1 MDWLVCMTKPDRGAL
16 PSSLPEVVIH
26 TVKMACELPD
36 QRGCSLSQWDCQ
48 RLADQL
54 VKEGVVSSI
63 SRETV
68 RRILAD
74 HRLKPWRYQLWLSP
88 KVPRDAAFVQTVRII
103 LALYTRELEEGE
115 MVLCVDEKTSLQPRP
130 RLAPSQ
136 KMRPEQP
143 LRLEH
148 EYKRA
153 GALNLLAAFDTRS
166 GKVYGYTAERK
177 RQVEFITF
185 LEQLDK
191 AIESTIT
198 RIYIVLDN
206 VPMHKGKQVAAWLA
220 AHPRFNF
227 VHPPVHCSWINQVE
241 QWFSILQRKRFG
253 IVNFKNLEEL
263 AERIAAFISEW
274 NEKAHPFKW
283 TKAKGAKLIE
293 RFEQKIGKA
302 IGPKENGDDKEKQK
316 VAEKSRTPQRQE
328 DYSLQPVIRL
338 REGIN
343 IRQSKDSWRYALVA

>member
-1 MDWLVCMTKPDRGAL
+1 MTKADRGDL

-36 QRGCSLSQWDCQ
+36 QHGCSLSQWDCQ

-54 VKEGVVSSI
+54 VAEGVVSSI

-74 HRLKPWRYQLWLSP
+74 HQLKPWRYHLWLSP
-88 KVPRDAAFVQTVRII
+88 KVPRDAAFIQTVRV
-103 LALYTRELEEGE
+103 LVTLYTRELEEWE
-115 MVLCVDEKTSLQPRP
+115 MVLCVDEKTSVQPRP
-130 RLAPSQ
+130 RLTPTLGT
-136 KMRPEQP
+136 RPGQP

-153 GALNLLAAFDTRS
+153 GALNLFAAFDTRS

-177 RQVEFITF
+177 RQVEFIIF
-185 LEQLDK
+185 LEQLDE
-191 AIESTIT
+191 AIADTIT

-206 VPMHKGKQVAAWLA
+206 VRMHKGQQVARWLEK
-220 AHPRFNF
+220 HSRFHF

-253 IVNFKNLEEL
+253 ILNFKNLEEL
-263 AERIAAFISEW
+263 AERIGAFVGEW

-283 TKAKGAKLIE
+283 TREGGARLLE
-293 RFEQKIGKA
+293 RLEQKMGKA
-302 IGPKENGDDKEKQK
+302 VRADKGGKVEVKIKEKDQGPVEKGQK
-316 VAEKSRTPQRQE
+316 
-328 DYSLQPVIRL
+328 DYSLQPVISL
-338 REGIN
+338 RKGVN
-343 IRQSKDSWRYALVA
+343 IEQSRGNWKYALVA

>member
-1 MDWLVCMTKPDRGAL
+1 MTKAVRGV
-16 PSSLPEVVIH
+16 PPGFLPEVVIH

-48 RLADQL
+48 RLAHQL
-54 VKEGVVSSI
+54 VKEGIVSAI

-74 HRLKPWRYQLWLSP
+74 HQLKPWRYHLWLSP
-88 KVPRDAAFVQTVRII
+88 KVPRDAAFIQTVRV
-103 LALYTRELEEGE
+103 LVALYTRELEEWE

-136 KMRPEQP
+136 KMSSGQP

-153 GALNLLAAFDTRS
+153 GALNLFAAFDTRS

-177 RQVEFITF
+177 RQVEFMVF
-185 LEQLDK
+185 LEQVDQ

-198 RIYIVLDN
+198 RIYVVLDN
-206 VPMHKGKQVAAWLA
+206 VKMHKGQQVAAWLA
-220 AHPRFNF
+220 DHPRFNF

-263 AERIAAFISEW
+263 AERIGAFVGEW

-283 TKAKGAKLIE
+283 TSEGGSRLIQ
-293 RFEQKIGKA
+293 RLEQKMAKAVQTGKGGKVEVM
-302 IGPKENGDDKEKQK
+302 IKEKYQDPVEERPK
-316 VAEKSRTPQRQE
+316 
-328 DYSLQPVIRL
+328 DCSLQPVISL
-338 REGIN
+338 RKGIN
-343 IRQSKDSWRYALVA
+343 IEQSKGNWKYALVG

>member
-1 MDWLVCMTKPDRGAL
+1 MIKADRDDH
-16 PSSLPEVVIH
+16 PSSLLEVVIH

-36 QRGCSLSQWDCQ
+36 QHGRSLSQWDCQ

-74 HRLKPWRYQLWLSP
+74 HKLKPWRYHLWLSP
-88 KVPRDAAFVQTVRII
+88 KVPRDAAFIQTVRV
-103 LALYTRELEEGE
+103 LVALYTRELEEGE

-136 KMRPEQP
+136 KMSSGQP

-166 GKVYGYTAERK
+166 GKVYGYMAERK
-177 RQVEFITF
+177 RQVEFIVL
-185 LEQLDK
+185 LEQLDE
-191 AIESTIT
+191 AIASTIT
-198 RIYIVLDN
+198 RIYMVLDN
-206 VPMHKGKQVAAWLA
+206 VPMHKGQQVTAWLEK
-220 AHPRFNF
+220 HPRFIL

-263 AERIAAFISEW
+263 AERIAAFVSEW

-283 TKAKGAKLIE
+283 TREGGARLLE
-293 RFEQKIGKA
+293 RLEQKMAKTVQTDKGGKVDVKVKERGQ
-302 IGPKENGDDKEKQK
+302 GPVE
-316 VAEKSRTPQRQE
+316 QRQK
-328 DYSLQPVIRL
+328 DYSLQPVISL
-338 REGIN
+338 RKGIN
-343 IRQSKDSWRYALVA
+343 IAQSKGNWRYALVG

>member
-1 MDWLVCMTKPDRGAL
+1 MTKPDRDGL
-16 PSSLPEVVIH
+16 PGFLPEVVIH

-36 QRGCSLSQWDCQ
+36 QHGCSLSQWDCQ

-54 VKEGVVSSI
+54 VKEGIVSSI

-74 HRLKPWRYQLWLSP
+74 NQLKPWRYHLWLSP
-88 KVPRDAAFVQTVRII
+88 KVPRDAAFIQTVRII
-103 LALYTRELEEGE
+103 VALYTRELEEGE
-115 MVLCVDEKTSLQPRP
+115 MVLCMDEKTNLQPRP
-130 RLAPSQ
+130 RLAASLGT
-136 KMRPEQP
+136 RPGQP

-177 RQVEFITF
+177 RQLEFITL

-206 VPMHKGKQVAAWLA
+206 VPMHKGQQVTAWLA
-220 AHPRFNF
+220 KHPRFNF

-241 QWFSILQRKRFG
+241 QWFSILARKRFG

-263 AERIAAFISEW
+263 AERIAVFISEW
-274 NEKAHPFKW
+274 NEKAHGFKW
-283 TKAKGAKLIE
+283 TKEKGAKLIE
-293 RFEQKIGKA
+293 RFEQKIGRA
-302 IGPKENGDDKEKQK
+302 SGPKENGDDKEKQK
-316 VAEKSRTPQRQE
+316 VAEKNRTPQRQE
-328 DYSLQPVIRL
+328 DYTLQPVISL
-338 REGIN
+338 RERVN
-343 IRQSKDSWRYALVA
+343 IRQSKDSWSYALVA

>member
-1 MDWLVCMTKPDRGAL
+1 MTKLDRGV
-16 PSSLPEVVIH
+16 PPGFLPEVVIH

-48 RLADQL
+48 RLASQL
-54 VKEGVVSSI
+54 VAEGIVSAI

-74 HRLKPWRYQLWLSP
+74 HKLKPWRYHLWLSP
-88 KVPRDAAFVQTVRII
+88 KVPRDAAFIQTVRV
-103 LALYTRELEEGE
+103 LVALYTRELEEGE

-130 RLAPSQ
+130 RLAPSLEA
-136 KMRPEQP
+136 RPGQP
-143 LRLEH
+143 QRLEH

-153 GALNLLAAFDTRS
+153 GALNLFAAFDTRS

-177 RQVEFITF
+177 RQVEFIVF
-185 LEQLDK
+185 LEQLDE
-191 AIESTIT
+191 AIASTIT

-206 VPMHKGKQVAAWLA
+206 VRMHKGKQVAAWLEK
-220 AHPRFNF
+220 HSRFIL

-263 AERIAAFISEW
+263 AERIRAFVGEW

-283 TKAKGAKLIE
+283 TREGGARLLE
-293 RFEQKIGKA
+293 RLEQKMAKAAGAVESGKLEVK
-302 IGPKENGDDKEKQK
+302 IKENE
-316 VAEKSRTPQRQE
+316 ATLENE
-328 DYSLQPVIRL
+328 
-338 REGIN
+338 
-343 IRQSKDSWRYALVA
+343 

>member
-1 MDWLVCMTKPDRGAL
+1 MTKAARDGL
-16 PSSLPEVVIH
+16 PSFLPEVVIH

-36 QRGCSLSQWDCQ
+36 QHGCSLSQWDCQ

-54 VKEGVVSSI
+54 VKEGVVAAI

-74 HRLKPWRYQLWLSP
+74 HQLKPWRYHLWLSP
-88 KVPRDAAFVQTVRII
+88 KVPRDAAFIQTVRV
-103 LALYTRELEEGE
+103 LVALYTRELKEWE

-136 KMRPEQP
+136 KMSSGQP

-153 GALNLLAAFDTRS
+153 GALNLFAAFDTRS

-177 RQVEFITF
+177 RQLEFIIF

-191 AIESTIT
+191 AIESRIT

-206 VPMHKGKQVAAWLA
+206 VRMHKGQQVAAWLVD
-220 AHPRFNF
+220 HPRFIFQN
-227 VHPPVHCSWINQVE
+227 PPVHCSWLNQVE

-263 AERIAAFISEW
+263 AERIEAFVKEW

-283 TKAKGAKLIE
+283 TRDSGAKLIA
-293 RFEQKIGKA
+293 RYEQKMVVAARATKS
-302 IGPKENGDDKEKQK
+302 ENLKLNEKGSKYQ
-316 VAEKSRTPQRQE
+316 SI
-328 DYSLQPVIRL
+328 LQPVINL
-338 REGIN
+338 CQGIN
-343 IRQSKDSWRYALVA
+343 IRQSGGSWQYALVA

>member
-1 MDWLVCMTKPDRGAL
+1 
-16 PSSLPEVVIH
+16 
-26 TVKMACELPD
+26 
-36 QRGCSLSQWDCQ
+36 
-48 RLADQL
+48 
-54 VKEGVVSSI
+54 VSSI

-74 HRLKPWRYQLWLSP
+74 NQLKPWRYHLWLSP
-88 KVPRDAAFVQTVRII
+88 KVPRDEAFIQTVRII
-103 LALYTRELEEGE
+103 VALYTRELEEWE
-115 MVLCVDEKTSLQPRP
+115 MVLCVDEKTNLQPRP
-130 RLAPSQ
+130 RLASSLGT
-136 KMRPEQP
+136 RPGQA

-177 RQVEFITF
+177 RQLEFITF
-185 LEQLDK
+185 LEQVDQ
-191 AIESTIT
+191 AIEKTIT

-206 VPMHKGKQVAAWLA
+206 VPMHKGKQVMAWLT

-253 IVNFKNLEEL
+253 IVNFKNLGEL

-274 NEKAHPFKW
+274 NEKAHGFKW
-283 TKAKGAKLIE
+283 TKQKGAKLIE
-293 RFEQKIGKA
+293 RFEQKLGRA
-302 IGPKENGDDKEKQK
+302 MGAN
-316 VAEKSRTPQRQE
+316 KSREDKDKVVGRTLQRQK
-328 DYSLQPVIRL
+328 DYSLH
-338 REGIN
+338 
-343 IRQSKDSWRYALVA
+343 